1 MSVPEVID
9 VHVHYTRNRQQEKVV
24 FNHPGWPD
32 EWYNAN
38 PEGISEWFRE
48 EGLSHI
54 FAINYI
60 DINRIIDNRVARLAP
75 GSAEEAEARK
85 DLQVQMTDRVRQFNQ
100 WVCEYAA
107 SESRVTPF
115 VNVDIGVFYGN
126 QQAMMDELDERLA
139 QGAKGVKIHPGLS
152 RFYPGDEKMFPLYEK
167 LSSLGVPMLSD
178 SGSLGGREPGGIVW
192 GQPQNF
198 APVFEK
204 FPKLRFIMAHLTSA
218 YWDERIDLAKRFPQV
233 QFDISG
239 GFYQPNG
246 NGRARDAHR
255 SVPIEDAARFLKT
268 IGTDRCMFG
277 TDAPGS
283 EVRGYVRTV
292 MGLDLSDTEKEDIL
306 AKNARRF
313 IDLK

>member
-85 DLQVQMTDRVRQFNQ
+85 DLQV
-100 WVCEYAA
+100 
-107 SESRVTPF
+107 
-115 VNVDIGVFYGN
+115 
-126 QQAMMDELDERLA
+126 
-139 QGAKGVKIHPGLS
+139 KIHPGLS

-167 LSSLGVPMLSD
+167 LSSVGVPILSD
-178 SGSLGGREPGGIVW
+178 SGAAGGKAPAGSGPYGEPV
-192 GQPQNF
+192 NF
-198 APVFEK
+198 YPVFEK
-204 FPKLRFIMAHLTSA
+204 FPNLRFIMAHLTTA
-218 YWDERIDLAKRFPQV
+218 YWDERIELARRFPQV

-239 GFYQPNG
+239 GFFQPNG

-255 SVPIEDAARFLKT
+255 CVPIEDAARFLKT

-283 EVRGYVRTV
+283 EVRGYVRTI